1 MLSTRTLLEI
11 ISVIENWTTAEL
23 DRLAVAFNIEI
34 PDQINGQNLSKAR
47 KANTILEILR
57 QNEIEGPLS
66 PNVQLD
72 SVQYILDK
80 FLREHPEDNG
90 DANPFSDADKPVQ
103 TSEQLFETQYVRLV
117 NSLKRDGYTINNGN
131 VVSLLPEELIEDN
144 VENELFRLLDEFG
157 FNTAKGHLEQA
168 IDNHSNG
175 NWAGANGQF
184 RTFMESLLVS
194 ISGHLI
200 PTRICSGFGDAIQ
213 CLANPAMLDPVIL
226 SEQLNEVPSQNCN
239 KPFIN
244 GLWKRLH
251 PTGSHPGLSD
261 EEDSTFRYH
270 TLIVFA
276 RYLLKRIESRT

>member
-1 MLSTRTLLEI
+1 MLSTRTLIEI
-11 ISVIENWTTAEL
+11 ISIIENWTTAEL
-23 DRLAVAFNIEI
+23 DRLAVAFSIEI
-34 PDQINGQNLSKAR
+34 PDQINGQNLSKVK
-47 KANTILEILR
+47 KANIILEKLKE
-57 QNEIEGPLS
+57 NEIEGPFS

-72 SVQYILDK
+72 SVQYIFNK
-80 FLREHPEDNG
+80 FLREQTDDGE
-90 DANPFSDADKPVQ
+90 ANLFSVDDVPVQ
-103 TSEQLFETQYVRLV
+103 TNEQLFETQNAKLV
-117 NSLKRDGYTINNGN
+117 NSLKRDGYTINNGS

-144 VENELFRLLDEFG
+144 VENELFRLLDEFA

-194 ISGHLI
+194 ISNHLI
-200 PTRICSGFGDAIQ
+200 PTRSCSGLADAIQ
-213 CLANPAMLDPVIL
+213 WLANPEMLNPVLL
-226 SEQLNEVPSQNCN
+226 SEELNEVPSQNCN